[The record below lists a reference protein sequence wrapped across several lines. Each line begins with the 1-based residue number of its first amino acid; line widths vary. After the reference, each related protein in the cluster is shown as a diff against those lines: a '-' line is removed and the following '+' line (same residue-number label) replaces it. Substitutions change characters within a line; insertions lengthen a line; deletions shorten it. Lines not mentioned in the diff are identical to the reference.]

1 MVYRARWQTA
11 TKSSPPFQ
19 KKTLKSQSVIR
30 QKNRPQQGLFGKP
43 TEAHK
48 CVKRTAYMKP
58 PDGYGTTHSTLNGKA
73 THQKRLVIYFRRLRP
88 KCRRTCAAL
97 CLCSLIFISNSA
109 RLSDELHQD
118 HQQKMRAAIVEAS
131 EQDMNDL
138 PPSWIANQVY
148 DAYGNTSVDA
158 HVQYACMEHLKQM
171 ARKLLASKFHPDRD
185 EIAQGELFPETLQ
198 TRYPIKRK
206 RGEEPVYKLL
216 DALSEIEGYWNVEQL
231 EKAGGARF
239 KHADTLRTFLKVKF
253 SRRRAAND

>member
-1 MVYRARWQTA
+1 MDMGLHTRLLTGRLHIKNAWLSISDDDARNA
-11 TKSSPPFQ
+11 EGHAPPCAC
-19 KKTLKSQSVIR
+19 
-30 QKNRPQQGLFGKP
+30 
-43 TEAHK
+43 AH
-48 CVKRTAYMKP
+48 RFLSAIQR
-58 PDGYGTTHSTLNGKA
+58 GY
-73 THQKRLVIYFRRLRP
+73 P
-88 KCRRTCAAL
+88 M
-97 CLCSLIFISNSA
+97 SLHEDI
-109 RLSDELHQD
+109 
-118 HQQKMRAAIVEAS
+118 QQKMKAAVVQAS

-185 EIAQGELFPETLQ
+185 EIAQGELSPETLQ

-239 KHADTLRTFLKVKF
+239 KHTDTLRTFLKVKF
-253 SRRRAAND
+253 SRLRAAND

>member
-1 MVYRARWQTA
+1 M
-11 TKSSPPFQ
+11 
-19 KKTLKSQSVIR
+19 
-30 QKNRPQQGLFGKP
+30 
-43 TEAHK
+43 
-48 CVKRTAYMKP
+48 
-58 PDGYGTTHSTLNGKA
+58 
-73 THQKRLVIYFRRLRP
+73 
-88 KCRRTCAAL
+88 
-97 CLCSLIFISNSA
+97 SLHEDI
-109 RLSDELHQD
+109 
-118 HQQKMRAAIVEAS
+118 QQKMKAAVVQAS

-239 KHADTLRTFLKVKF
+239 KHADTLRTFSKSNSQDGALRMTEPHRNTSDDHRKKCCVEDAAWI
-253 SRRRAAND
+253 RATTSARLIALFAQEQYQRTI

>member
-1 MVYRARWQTA
+1 
-11 TKSSPPFQ
+11 
-19 KKTLKSQSVIR
+19 
-30 QKNRPQQGLFGKP
+30 
-43 TEAHK
+43 
-48 CVKRTAYMKP
+48 MKP

-73 THQKRLVIYFRRLRP
+73 THQKRLVIYFRRRRP

-97 CLCSLIFISNSA
+97 CLCSLIFISNST
-109 RLSDELHQD
+109 RLSDEFTRRHPAKNEGG
-118 HQQKMRAAIVEAS
+118 HCGS
-131 EQDMNDL
+131 ERTGYELLATVMDCQSGL
-138 PPSWIANQVY
+138 RRLRQYLCGCAC
-148 DAYGNTSVDA
+148 SVRL
-158 HVQYACMEHLKQM
+158 YEHLKQM

-239 KHADTLRTFLKVKF
+239 KHTDTLRTFLKVKF
-253 SRRRAAND
+253 SRLRAAND